1 MATATPPLNSPAQ
14 RYDYY
19 VKLYNEARAANNAPE
34 AIKWAKFAV
43 REASEFLHTT
53 GGTPAIRG
61 AMRDGIVSLTD
72 FLAASGGSAPA
83 PAAAGGGSA
92 NPSEDK
98 IHSTEWFSDPATGL
112 SLENIAGLQNL
123 KDEFILN
130 VFAPTMPGFS
140 DIYTRYRGEQRGLQ
154 VLLYGPPGTGK
165 THAVKCLAGQMGCK
179 IAVVKIS
186 DVMANLVGDGAKI
199 IEEIFAQARQY
210 DKSIIFFDE
219 IDAIASSREG
229 DDSRHTKEQLTTLLT
244 NMDGFTS
251 KAEPGQ
257 IRVVIAATNRPWA
270 LDSAIKRGG
279 RFDTQIYV
287 PMPDPEA
294 RHKLIETFLA
304 NVPRA
309 EDVTTEWLIGRTD
322 GYAAADIMSI
332 CRQAT
337 SKPMKREVLSY
348 ARGAHTPDCVTRED
362 FESIFAN
369 YINPTND
376 EALMEFDAYRQNM
389 DYGPEYIKFKCQQI
403 LTRLSE
409 RRDGTRIGG
418 IASYELSWLLKQCR
432 SGALAFTFGYDC
444 DYMMSIDAWMQDK
457 DYDDTFIKERCR
469 ATLIALYGRA
479 HIPDYEREWFVR
491 LYQSGYVAE
500 QFATEYDLSF
510 IPSRLQ

>member
-1 MATATPPLNSPAQ
+1 MADTAPISSPVDRITHYITQYKKAIAEENTAEAVKWALGAIQEATDLLHSSTTGSPTLRQQAKDAIINLSSFLALHTSARPATAS
-14 RYDYY
+14 
-19 VKLYNEARAANNAPE
+19 
-34 AIKWAKFAV
+34 
-43 REASEFLHTT
+43 
-53 GGTPAIRG
+53 
-61 AMRDGIVSLTD
+61 
-72 FLAASGGSAPA
+72 
-83 PAAAGGGSA
+83 AGGGGG

-98 IHSTEWFSDPATGL
+98 IHSTQWFSDPATGL
-112 SLENIAGLQNL
+112 SLANIAGLQNL

-140 DIYTRYRGEQRGLQ
+140 EIYTRYRGEQRGLQ

-165 THAVKCLAGQMGCK
+165 THAVKCLAGEMQCK

-210 DKSIIFFDE
+210 DRSIIFFDE

-294 RHKLIETFLA
+294 RRMLIETFLA

-309 EDVTTEWLIGRTD
+309 EDVTTEWLIEMTD

-337 SKPMKREVLSY
+337 SKPMKREILSY
-348 ARGAHTPDCVTRED
+348 ARSAHVADCVTRED
-362 FESIFAN
+362 FESIFTN

-389 DYGPEYIKFKCQQI
+389 EYGNEYIKFKCQQI
-403 LTRLSE
+403 LARLAE
-409 RRDGTRIGG
+409 RRDGSRTAGVE
-418 IASYELSWLLKQCR
+418 SYELSWLKKLCT
-432 SGALAFTFGYDC
+432 SGFLSFTFGYDC
-444 DYMMSIDAWMQDK
+444 DYMMSIDAWMQDL
-457 DYDDTFIKERCR
+457 DYDDAFIKERCR
-469 ATLIALYGRA
+469 ATIIALYGRT
-479 HIPDYEREWFVR
+479 HIPDYEREWFVK